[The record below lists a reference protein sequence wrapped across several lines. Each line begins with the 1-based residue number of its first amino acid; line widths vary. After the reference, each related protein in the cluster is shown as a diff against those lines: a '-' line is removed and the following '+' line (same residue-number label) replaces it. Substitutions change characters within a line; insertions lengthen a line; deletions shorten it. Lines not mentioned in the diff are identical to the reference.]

1 MPLEPYLFFEGHCD
15 EALDFYKKAL
25 GANVTMLMRY
35 SESPTPPP
43 PGKLPP
49 GSGQKVMHAVVR
61 IGDSTLLAS
70 DGLCSGKPG
79 FGGFSLSLSVSGEA
93 EAKRAFDA
101 LADGGQVRMPLSKTF
116 FSPCFGML
124 TDRFGVGWM
133 IGVRL

>member
-49 GSGQKVMHAVVR
+49 GSDQKVMHAVVR

-70 DGLCSGKPG
+70 DGFCSGKPG

-93 EAKRAFDA
+93 EARRAFDA

-124 TDRFGVGWM
+124 TDRFGVSWM